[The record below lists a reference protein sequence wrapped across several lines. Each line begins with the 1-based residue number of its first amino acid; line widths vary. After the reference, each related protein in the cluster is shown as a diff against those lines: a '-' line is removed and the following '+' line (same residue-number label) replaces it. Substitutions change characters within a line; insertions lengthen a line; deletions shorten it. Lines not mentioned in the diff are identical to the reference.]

1 MADGSGGAERQPR
14 RRRARE
20 FTKGRQLDPIAFSQV
35 EALLG
40 GEEPV
45 RDRLIEYL
53 HLIQDAYG
61 HLSAAHLRALA
72 EIMRLPMATVYEAA
86 TFYAHFD
93 IVKEGEAAPPP
104 ITIRVCD
111 SLSCE
116 MAGAGALLD
125 ALRAGADPTQV
136 RVVRAPCM
144 GLCDKAP
151 AIAVAHNYFG
161 PATPGS
167 ALAAAG
173 IHDVKTPVPDY
184 ESFSLYRDKGGYKL
198 LEACRAGQYTP
209 DGISGILTEAG
220 LRGLGGA
227 GFPAGR
233 KWGFVRGYPGPRYA
247 AINVDEGE
255 PGTFK
260 DRYYLERDPHRML
273 EGSLIASW
281 AVEAGRCFIYV
292 RDEYPHIIEILRKEI
307 EQLEAAGI
315 APQGYLDLR
324 RGAGAY
330 ICGEESAMIE
340 SIEGKRGMPRNRPP
354 YLAQDGVFGKPTLE
368 QNAETMFWIRDIV
381 EKGPAWFADQGR
393 HGRKGLRSFSVSGRV
408 KEPGVKLT
416 PSGITM
422 NELLNEYCGGMAG
435 GHEFYAYLPGG
446 ASGGILPASMA
457 DIPMDFGT
465 LEQYGCFTGSGAVI
479 VLSKAD
485 SAKAAALNVLRFF
498 EDESCGQCT
507 PCRVGCEKAV
517 KLLERDV
524 WDEPL
529 LMELSQAMSDASIC
543 GLGQAAPN
551 PIKSVFRYFRE
562 ELKPADRAQAVSG
575 LEKREEKEAGTY
587 AQAEAPQAAPPQ
599 GEQAPP
605 ASPSQKADAAQNR
618 RSWFGKLTGRKS

>member
-1 MADGSGGAERQPR
+1 MADGSGGSERQPR
-14 RRRARE
+14 KRRARE
-20 FTKGRQLDPIAFSQV
+20 FTRGRQLDAAAVSQV
-35 EALLG
+35 EVLLER
-40 GEEPV
+40 EEPV

-61 HLSAAHLRALA
+61 QLSAAHLRALS
-72 EIMRLPMATVYEAA
+72 EIVRLPMAAVYEVASY
-86 TFYAHFD
+86 YAHFD
-93 IVKEGEAAPPP
+93 IVKEGEAAPTAV
-104 ITIRVCD
+104 TIRVCD

-116 MAGAGALLD
+116 LAGAHALHD
-125 ALRAGADPTQV
+125 ALKAGADPAQV
-136 RVVRAPCM
+136 RVLHAPCM
-144 GLCDKAP
+144 GLCDRAP
-151 AIAVAHNYFG
+151 AVAVGHNYFG
-161 PATPGS
+161 PAAPES
-167 ALAAAG
+167 ALAVAA
-173 IHDVKTPVPDY
+173 IRDVKTPVPPY
-184 ESFSLYRDKGGYKL
+184 EDLGFYRDTGGYKL
-198 LEACRAGQYTP
+198 LKACRGAQHTP
-209 DGISGILTEAG
+209 DGIAGILTEAG

-233 KWGFVRGYPGPRYA
+233 KWGFVRGYPGPRYV

-260 DRYYLERDPHRML
+260 DRCYLERDPHRML
-273 EGSLIASW
+273 EVALIASW
-281 AVEAGRCFIYV
+281 AVEAERCFIYV
-292 RDEYPHIIEILRKEI
+292 RDEYPHIVEILRREI
-307 EQLEAAGI
+307 EKLEAERLV
-315 APQGYLDLR
+315 PQGYLDLR

-354 YLAQDGVFGKPTLE
+354 YVAETGVFGRPTLE
-368 QNAETMFWIRDIV
+368 HNAETVFWIRDIV
-381 EKGPAWFADQGR
+381 EKGAAWFANQGR

-422 NELLNEYCGGMAG
+422 NELLNEYCGGMADG
-435 GHEFYAYLPGG
+435 YAFYAYLPGG

-465 LEQYGCFTGSGAVI
+465 LEEYGCFTGSGAVI

-517 KLLERDV
+517 KLLEAND
-524 WDEPL
+524 WNEPL

-551 PIKSVFRYFRE
+551 PIKSVFRFFRD
-562 ELKPADRAQAVSG
+562 ELKS
-575 LEKREEKEAGTY
+575 
-587 AQAEAPQAAPPQ
+587 
-599 GEQAPP
+599 
-605 ASPSQKADAAQNR
+605 
-618 RSWFGKLTGRKS
+618 

>member
-1 MADGSGGAERQPR
+1 MPDGSGAESQPR
-14 RRRARE
+14 KRRARE
-20 FTKGRQLDPIAFSQV
+20 FTRGRQLDPIAFGQV
-35 EALLG
+35 EALLAR
-40 GEEPV
+40 EEPV
-45 RDRLIEYL
+45 PGRLIEYL
-53 HLIQDAYG
+53 HVIQDAYG
-61 HLSAAHLRALA
+61 QLSAAHLRALA
-72 EIMRLPMATVYEAA
+72 EILRLPMAAVYEVA

-93 IVKEGEAAPPP
+93 IVKEGEAPIPPV
-104 ITIRVCD
+104 TIRVCD

-116 MAGAGALLD
+116 MAGAHALLD
-125 ALRAGADPTQV
+125 ALMVGTDPAHI
-136 RVVRAPCM
+136 RVMRAPCM

-151 AIAVAHNYFG
+151 AVAVGHNYFG
-161 PATPGS
+161 PAAPGS
-167 ALAAAG
+167 ALAVAA
-173 IHDVKTPVPDY
+173 IHDVKTPVPHY
-184 ESFSLYRDKGGYKL
+184 ESFGFYRDKGGYAL
-198 LEACRAGQYTP
+198 FEACRAGHRTP
-209 DGISGILTEAG
+209 DEIAGILTAAG

-233 KWGFVRGYPGPRYA
+233 KWGFVRANPGSRYV

-273 EGSLIASW
+273 EGALIASW
-281 AVEAGRCFIYV
+281 AVEAERCFLYV
-292 RDEYPHIIEILRKEI
+292 RDEYPHIIEILRREI
-307 EQLEAAGI
+307 EKLEAASL
-315 APQGYLDLR
+315 APRGYLDLR

-354 YLAQDGVFGKPTLE
+354 YVAQTGIFGRPTLE
-368 QNAETMFWIRDIV
+368 HNAETVFWIRDIV
-381 EKGPAWFADQGR
+381 EKGAAWFADQGR

-422 NELLNEYCGGMAG
+422 NELLREYCGGMAD

-446 ASGGILPASMA
+446 ASGGILPASLA

-465 LEQYGCFTGSGAVI
+465 LEEYGCFTGSGAVI

-485 SAKAAALNVLRFF
+485 SARAAALNVLRFF

-517 KLLERDV
+517 KLLEADQ

-551 PIKSVFRYFRE
+551 PIKSVFRFFRD
-562 ELKPADRAQAVSG
+562 ELKPADRAQTIPLGG
-575 LEKREEKEAGTY
+575 LREELGPGTY
-587 AQAEAPQAAPPQ
+587 EHAEAPEVPPPQ
-599 GEQAPP
+599 GEP
-605 ASPSQKADAAQNR
+605 AKE
-618 RSWFGKLTGRKS
+618 

>member
-1 MADGSGGAERQPR
+1 ME
-14 RRRARE
+14 
-20 FTKGRQLDPIAFSQV
+20 QV
-35 EALLG
+35 QALLAD
-40 GEEPV
+40 EEPC

-53 HLIQDAYG
+53 HFIQDAYG
-61 HLSAAHLRALA
+61 HLSAAHLRALS
-72 EIMRLPMATVYEAA
+72 EIMRLPMAEVYEVA

-93 IVKEGEAAPPP
+93 VVKEGEVPPP
-104 ITIRVCD
+104 AVTIRVCN

-116 MAGAGALLD
+116 MAGAEGLYT
-125 ALRAGADPTQV
+125 ALRALADCGEI
-136 RVVRAPCM
+136 RVVHAPCM

-151 AIAVAHNYFG
+151 AVAVGHNYVG
-161 PATPGS
+161 PVTPEL
-167 ALAAAG
+167 ALSLAKQKKL
-173 IHDVKTPVPDY
+173 KTPI
-184 ESFSLYRDKGGYKL
+184 ESYIDLNAYRAKGGYKL
-198 LEACRAGQYTP
+198 LEDCRAGRHTP
-209 DGISGILTEAG
+209 EAIEKILLDAN

-233 KWGFVRGYPGPRYA
+233 KWGFVRGYSGPRYV
-247 AINVDEGE
+247 AINADEGE

-273 EGSLIASW
+273 EGALIASW
-281 AVEAGRCFIYV
+281 AMEAERCFIYV
-292 RDEYPHIIEILRKEI
+292 RDEYPHIIEILRHEI
-307 EQLEAAGI
+307 KKLEDAGL
-315 APQGYLDLR
+315 ARPGHLDLR

-340 SIEGKRGMPRNRPP
+340 SIEGKRGLPRHRPP
-354 YLAQDGVFGKPTLE
+354 YVAQVGIFGRPTLE
-368 QNAETMFWIRDIV
+368 HNAETVFWIRDIV
-381 EKGPAWFADQGR
+381 EKGPAWFADRGR

-422 NELLNEYCGGMAG
+422 NELLNEYCGGMTE

-465 LEQYGCFTGSGAVI
+465 LEEYGCFTGSGAVV

-485 SAKAAALNVLRFF
+485 SAKAAALNTLKFF
-498 EDESCGQCT
+498 EEESCGQCT

-517 KLLERDV
+517 KLMQADN

-529 LMELSQAMSDASIC
+529 MMELSQAMMDASIC

-551 PIKSVFRYFRE
+551 PIKSVFRFFRD
-562 ELKPADRAQAVSG
+562 ELKTGGQTQI
-575 LEKREEKEAGTY
+575 EAGSHER
-587 AQAEAPQAAPPQ
+587 AEASQMPLPRTESPA
-599 GEQAPP
+599 P
-605 ASPSQKADAAQNR
+605 ASDAQISDAQKKEG
-618 RSWFGKLTGRKS
+618 SWLDKLLGKKS

>member
-1 MADGSGGAERQPR
+1 MADGAGGTAQAPR
-14 RRRARE
+14 KRKARE
-20 FTKGRQLDPIAFSQV
+20 FTRGRQLDLAALAQI

-40 GEEPV
+40 AGRIV

-53 HLIQDAYG
+53 HLIQDTYG

-72 EIMRLPMATVYEAA
+72 EITKMPMAEVYEVAS
-86 TFYAHFD
+86 FYAHFD
-93 IVKEGEAAPPP
+93 IVKEGEAPPP
-104 ITIRVCD
+104 AVTIRVCD

-116 MAGAGALLD
+116 MAGAEALYN
-125 ALRAGADPTQV
+125 ALKAGADPAQI
-136 RVVRAPCM
+136 RVVHAPCM

-151 AIAVAHNYFG
+151 AVAVGHNYFG
-161 PATPGS
+161 PAAPQQ
-167 ALAAAG
+167 ALLTARG
-173 IHDVKTPVPDY
+173 HEVETPVPR
-184 ESFSLYRDKGGYKL
+184 YRDFGCYREAGGYKL
-198 LEACRAGQYTP
+198 LEACRAGQHTP
-209 DGISGILTEAG
+209 DGIAAILTEAG

-227 GFPAGR
+227 GFPAGK
-233 KWGFVRGYPGPRYA
+233 KWGFVRSYAGPRFV

-273 EGSLIASW
+273 EGALIASW
-281 AVEAGRCFIYV
+281 AVEAERCFIYV
-292 RDEYPHIIEILRKEI
+292 RDEYPHILAILRREI
-307 EQLEAAGI
+307 AALETAGL
-315 APQGYLDLR
+315 APHGYLDLR

-340 SIEGKRGMPRNRPP
+340 SIEGKRGLPRNRPP
-354 YLAQDGVFGKPTLE
+354 YVAQTGVFGRPTLE
-368 QNAETMFWIRDIV
+368 HNAETVFWIREIV
-381 EKGPAWFADQGR
+381 EKGAAWFSGQGR

-416 PSGITM
+416 PSGVTM
-422 NELLNEYCGGMAG
+422 KELLNEYCGGMAG

-517 KLLERDV
+517 KLMQPGI
-524 WDEPL
+524 WDEAL

-551 PIKSVFRYFRE
+551 PIKSVFRYFRD
-562 ELKPADRAQAVSG
+562 ELQP
-575 LEKREEKEAGTY
+575 
-587 AQAEAPQAAPPQ
+587 
-599 GEQAPP
+599 
-605 ASPSQKADAAQNR
+605 
-618 RSWFGKLTGRKS
+618 